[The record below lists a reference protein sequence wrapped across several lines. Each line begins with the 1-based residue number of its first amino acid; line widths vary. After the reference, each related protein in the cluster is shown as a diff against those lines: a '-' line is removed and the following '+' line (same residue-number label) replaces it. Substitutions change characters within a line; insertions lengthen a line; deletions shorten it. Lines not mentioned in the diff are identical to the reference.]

1 MNTMKMP
8 GFTAEVSIYQSTATY
23 FASPFGSSTEGVAVV
38 QPQFRAQVRRGCGPC
53 VNGTR
58 SCFLYGYECT
68 VEEGVPGNEELGIPP
83 ARGFV
88 NCNLESFQEWEQP
101 C

>member
-1 MNTMKMP
+1 MNIMNMP

-23 FASPFGSSTEGVAVV
+23 LTGFFGSSADGVAVV
-38 QPQFRAQVRRGCGPC
+38 QPQFRSRVRRQCGPC

-58 SCFLYGYECT
+58 ECFLWGYECT
-68 VEEGVPGNEELGIPP
+68 VVEGGPGSSELGIPP
-83 ARGFV
+83 GEGHVSCEPEVFR
-88 NCNLESFQEWEQP
+88 EWEQS